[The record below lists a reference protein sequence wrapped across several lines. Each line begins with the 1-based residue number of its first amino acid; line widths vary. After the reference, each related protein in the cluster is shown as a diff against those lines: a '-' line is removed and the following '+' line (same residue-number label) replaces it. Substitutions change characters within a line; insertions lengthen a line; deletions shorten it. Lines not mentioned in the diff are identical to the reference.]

1 MCRTVQII
9 KKLLTDIIPEI
20 RKKGKYILKDNE
32 KKKLDKMN
40 NKLDNY
46 K

>member
-1 MCRTVQII
+1 M
-9 KKLLTDIIPEI
+9 PEI
-20 RKKGKYILKDNE
+20 RKKGEYILKGRE

-46 K
+46 ERAKLKIKDF